1 MNDGSDR
8 PEPAF
13 VGDERTQL
21 TGFLDFHRATL
32 DWKCA
37 GLTSE
42 QLARRAIAPSTM
54 SLLGLVRHLAEV
66 ERGWFD
72 RVAGVSRPAQYSS
85 PEELDAEFD
94 GAAADPGSVSEAL
107 TTWRT
112 AIDEARAVTART
124 DLDAIFQHPVNG
136 PTSLRWVLIH
146 LIEEY
151 ARHNGHA
158 DLLRE
163 VIDGATGE

>member
-1 MNDGSDR
+1 MSDGGER

-32 DWKCA
+32 EWKCA
-37 GLTSE
+37 GLTAD
-42 QLARRAIAPSTM
+42 QLARQAVAPSTM

-66 ERGWFD
+66 ERAWFD
-72 RVAGVSRPAQYSS
+72 RVAGVTRPLPYSS
-85 PEELDAEFD
+85 PDDRDAEFD
-94 GAAADPGSVSEAL
+94 GAVGDPVVAAEAFQ
-107 TTWRT
+107 TWRT
-112 AIDEARAVTART
+112 AIDEAREVTART
-124 DLDAIFQHPVNG
+124 DLDATFEHPVNG
-136 PTSLRWVLIH
+136 RTSLRWVLIH

-163 VIDGATGE
+163 AIDGATGE